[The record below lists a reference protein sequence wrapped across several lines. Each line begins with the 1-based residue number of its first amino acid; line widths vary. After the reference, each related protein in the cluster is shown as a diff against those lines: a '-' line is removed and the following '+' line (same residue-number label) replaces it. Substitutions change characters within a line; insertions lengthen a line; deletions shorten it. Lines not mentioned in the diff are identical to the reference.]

1 MHTFTKLQD
10 RRIPSGIAADS
21 VQCFRVA
28 VKVCR
33 SNVHTYMYTHVTHR
47 RDSLSDTRY
56 SFVMTTKASIYRVDR
71 NCLLLFDTAIQEQN
85 EMFLPNI

>member
-1 MHTFTKLQD
+1 
-10 RRIPSGIAADS
+10 
-21 VQCFRVA
+21 
-28 VKVCR
+28 
-33 SNVHTYMYTHVTHR
+33 MYTHVTHR

-85 EMFLPNI
+85 EMFLPNIWTYKTKYSYAVLVYLLISLPFVN